1 VSRREETWNVAA
13 PGWAVVVD
21 PDNGAVGQ
29 LLWVGEAYGQ
39 PFERRPDEQVT
50 PV

>member
-1 VSRREETWNVAA
+1 VE
-13 PGWAVVVD
+13 D

-29 LLWVGEAYGQ
+29 LLWVGFPHLQVAQ
-39 PFERRPDEQVT
+39 PDELTT